1 MNYLFDLDGL
11 LINSEELYLK
21 ANRVYFSQLGFEFTE
36 ELHKQGTGKKFA
48 EWIKTVTDIKVDGE
62 TILAERN
69 KVYFELAKTDLHLM
83 PGALSVLEYAKSKGK
98 TAMVTSS
105 NQDYVDF
112 VLEHTGIADYFELL
126 ITGDQVSKG
135 KPDPE
140 GYLTAAKRL
149 GVQPASC
156 IVFEDAPNGVEAGK
170 NAEMKVVAV
179 PSPYVKGDPI
189 FGTADLLLES
199 LEDYVKNAHMVENDE
214 HEIAE

>member
-21 ANRVYFSQLGFEFTE
+21 ANRVYFSQFGFEFTE

-48 EWIKTVTDIKVDGE
+48 EWIKTVTDIEVDGE

-83 PGALSVLEYAKSKGK
+83 AGAKTVLEYAKSHGK

-112 VLEHTGIADYFELL
+112 VLEHTGIGDYFELF

-140 GYLTAAKRL
+140 GYLTAAKQL
-149 GVQPASC
+149 GVQPDTC
-156 IVFEDAPNGVEAGK
+156 IVFEDAPNGVEAGI
-170 NAEMKVVAV
+170 NAGMKVVAV
-179 PSPYVKGDPI
+179 PSPYVKGDAV
-189 FGTADLLLES
+189 FDKANLLLNS
-199 LEDYVKNAHMVENDE
+199 LEDYIENADKIES
-214 HEIAE
+214 A